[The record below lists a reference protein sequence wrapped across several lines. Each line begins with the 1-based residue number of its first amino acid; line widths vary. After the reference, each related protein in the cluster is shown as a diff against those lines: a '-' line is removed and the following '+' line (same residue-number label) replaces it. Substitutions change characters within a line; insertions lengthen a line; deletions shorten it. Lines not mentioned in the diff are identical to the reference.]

1 MFTSPSLHRWFVGNV
16 PHVRYVRSTFVIVN
30 EGPSPPPILHISDGG
45 HFENLALLPLL
56 KLRLPKIVI
65 VSGSSCESDAAC
77 GNELKI
83 ALELAREKLRCS
95 FSGLDGRDVMEDIRA
110 NFVEKEPGDQ
120 PRSYR

>member
-1 MFTSPSLHRWFVGNV
+1 M
-16 PHVRYVRSTFVIVN
+16 FVIVN
-30 EGPSPPPILHISDGG
+30 EGSSPPPILHISDGG

-65 VSGSSCESDAAC
+65 VNGASCESDAAY

-83 ALELAREKLRCS
+83 AIELARERLRCS
-95 FSGLDGRDVMEDIRA
+95 FSGLDGRDVIEDIRA

>member
-1 MFTSPSLHRWFVGNV
+1 V
-16 PHVRYVRSTFVIVN
+16 PHIRYVRSMFGIID
-30 EGPSPPPILHISDGG
+30 EGPLPPPILRISDGG

-56 KLRLPKIVI
+56 KRRLPKLVI
-65 VSGSSCESDAAC
+65 VSGSSCESDEDY

-83 ALELAREKLRCS
+83 ATELARKKLRCS
-95 FSGLDGRDVMEDIRA
+95 FSGLDGRDIMEDIRA

>member
-1 MFTSPSLHRWFVGNV
+1 MVG
-16 PHVRYVRSTFVIVN
+16 IVN

-65 VSGSSCESDAAC
+65 VNGGYCKGDAAYDVD
-77 GNELKI
+77 LKF
-83 ALELAREKLRCS
+83 ALERAREKLRCS
-95 FSGLDGRDVMEDIRA
+95 FTGLDGRDVMEDLRA

>member
-1 MFTSPSLHRWFVGNV
+1 M
-16 PHVRYVRSTFVIVN
+16 PHIRYVRSTFGIID
-30 EGPSPPPILHISDGG
+30 EGPLPPPILRISDGG

-56 KLRLPKIVI
+56 KRRLPKLVI
-65 VSGSSCESDAAC
+65 VSGSSCESDEDY

-83 ALELAREKLRCS
+83 AIELAREKLRCS
-95 FSGLDGRDVMEDIRA
+95 FSGLDGRDIMEDIRA